1 MGIPEEELAAR
12 LTNRS
17 FMRYMHYASR
27 WTLPARRL
35 QMQLAQAAY
44 WSSRAAGVTG
54 LTLEDFLFD
63 PPPQDEQKEA
73 DPDEAKAFF
82 KFNPRPKNNG

>member
-17 FMRYMHYASR
+17 FLRYMHYASR
-27 WTLPARRL
+27 WMLPARRL

-44 WSSRAAGVTG
+44 WSSKASGVSG
-54 LTLEDFLFD
+54 LNVEDFLFD
-63 PPPQDEQKEA
+63 PQPQQVEAEA
-73 DPDEAKAFF
+73 DPEEAKAYFQ
-82 KFNPRPKNNG
+82 FNPRPKKQG